1 MFLYHLR
8 VVARCSREKPLLLW
22 APVCHMSA
30 MAPLKEYQA
39 RVSSGELMTDDRQFQ
54 TMKQLDALYHK
65 IQKYRPDGYRT
76 SGGGGGGG
84 FFSRLFGRQATE
96 EEDDNDPNAGSHAP
110 QGLYLYGSVGVGKT
124 TLMDLFF
131 DCCTQVNRQGIE
143 YHEATENYHFCL
155 QIDRKQRVHF
165 TAFMNNVHTRIHEVK
180 QSQGPVSRAF
190 NSEKPAPFD
199 PTRPVADMIARES
212 WLICFD
218 EFQVTDIADAMV
230 LKRLFTHLFRHGI
243 VVVAT
248 SNRHPEDLYKNGLQR
263 TNFLPFI
270 ALLQKRC
277 KASQLDSIDYR
288 RIAQSGDTNY
298 FVKGQT
304 DADGSMNRMFK
315 ILCAEEND
323 IIRPRTIT
331 HFGRDL
337 TFSRTCGQVL
347 DSSFAELCD
356 RPLAGSDYLQI
367 GQFFHT
373 VLIRDVPQLTLDV
386 KSQMRRFITLID
398 TLYNNRVRVVIS
410 ADTPLEKLFSFS
422 SSSGALSD
430 SDRALMD
437 DLKLDHGSGSKSS
450 FFTGEEELFA
460 FDRTLS
466 RLYEMQKREYW
477 EQWAKQR

>member
-1 MFLYHLR
+1 MLNYHLG
-8 VVARCSREKPLLLW
+8 VVVRFARHKPLLLW
-22 APVCHMSA
+22 APVCHKSSLS
-30 MAPLKEYQA
+30 PLKEYEE
-39 RVSSGELMTDDRQFQ
+39 RVKAGQLKTDDRQFQ
-54 TMKQLDALYHK
+54 TMKELDALYHK
-65 IQKYRPDGYRT
+65 IQGYRPSYKT
-76 SGGGGGGG
+76 SGGGGG
-84 FFSRLFGRQATE
+84 FFSSLFGRKSSS
-96 EEDDNDPNAGSHAP
+96 EDDQDDPNAGSHAP

-131 DCCTQVNRQGIE
+131 DCCTK
-143 YHEATENYHFCL
+143 
-155 QIDRKQRVHF
+155 IDRKQRVHF
-165 TAFMNNVHTRIHEVK
+165 TSFMNTVHTRIHEAK
-180 QSQGPVSRAF
+180 QEQGPVDRAF

-199 PTRPVADMIARES
+199 PTKPVADLIARES

-270 ALLQKRC
+270 GLLQRRC
-277 KASQLDSIDYR
+277 KVSQLDSIDYR

-298 FVKGQT
+298 FVKGQA

-323 IIRPRTIT
+323 IIRPRTLT

-337 TFSRTCGQVL
+337 TFNRTCGQVL
-347 DSSFAELCD
+347 DSTFGELCD
-356 RPLAGSDYLQI
+356 RPLAGSDFLQVS
-367 GQFFHT
+367 QFFHT

-386 KSQMRRFITLID
+386 KAQMRRFITLID

-410 ADTPLEKLFSFS
+410 ADVPLENLFSFTGGS
-422 SSSGALSD
+422 KSLSD
-430 SDRALMD
+430 SERTLMD
-437 DLKLDHGSGSKSS
+437 DLKMNESKSS

-460 FDRTLS
+460 FDRTIS

-477 EQWAKQR
+477 EQWAKHR

>member
-1 MFLYHLR
+1 MFTYHLGF
-8 VVARCSREKPLLLW
+8 VVRCARQKPLLLW
-22 APVCHMSA
+22 APACHMSGLS
-30 MAPLKEYQA
+30 PLKEYEK
-39 RVSSGELMTDDRQFQ
+39 RVSSGQLMTDNRQLQ
-54 TMKQLDALYHK
+54 TMKELDALYHK
-65 IQKYRPDGYRT
+65 IQGYKPSYRA
-76 SGGGGGGG
+76 GGGGGG
-84 FFSRLFGRQATE
+84 FFSSIFGRKSST
-96 EEDDNDPNAGSHAP
+96 EDDDQDDPNAGSHAP

-131 DCCTQVNRQGIE
+131 DCCTQI
-143 YHEATENYHFCL
+143 H
-155 QIDRKQRVHF
+155 RKQRVHF
-165 TAFMNNVHTRIHEVK
+165 TSFMNTVHTRIHEAK
-180 QSQGPVSRAF
+180 QRQGPVDRAF

-199 PTRPVADMIARES
+199 PTKPVADLIASES

-270 ALLQKRC
+270 ALLQRRC
-277 KASQLDSIDYR
+277 KVSQLDSIDYR

-298 FVKGQT
+298 FIKGQT

-323 IIRPRTIT
+323 IIRPRTLT

-337 TFSRTCGQVL
+337 TFNRTCGQVL
-347 DSSFAELCD
+347 DSTFSELCD
-356 RPLAGSDYLQI
+356 RPLAGSDFLQI
-367 GQFFHT
+367 SQFFHT
-373 VLIRDVPQLTLDV
+373 VLIRDVPQLTLDL
-386 KSQMRRFITLID
+386 KAQMRRFITLID

-410 ADTPLEKLFSFS
+410 ADVALENLFSFTGGS
-422 SSSGALSD
+422 KTLSD
-430 SDRALMD
+430 SERTLMD
-437 DLKLDHGSGSKSS
+437 DLNIKESKAS

-477 EQWAKQR
+477 EQWAKHR

>member
-1 MFLYHLR
+1 MFHYHLR
-8 VVARCSREKPLLLW
+8 LVVHCSRQKPLLLW
-22 APVCHMSA
+22 APVCHMSGLT
-30 MAPLKEYQA
+30 PLKEYQA
-39 RVSSGELMTDDRQFQ
+39 RVSSGQLMTDDRQFQ
-54 TMKQLDALYHK
+54 TMKELDALYHK

-76 SGGGGGGG
+76 SGGGSGGG

-131 DCCTQVNRQGIE
+131 DCCTQIE
-143 YHEATENYHFCL
+143 
-155 QIDRKQRVHF
+155 RKQRVHF

-190 NSEKPAPFD
+190 NSEKPEPFD

-277 KASQLDSIDYR
+277 KASKLDSIDYR

-304 DADGSMNRMFK
+304 DAEGSMNRMFK

-331 HFGRDL
+331 HFGRNL

-347 DSSFAELCD
+347 DSTFAELCD

-373 VLIRDVPQLTLDV
+373 VLIRDVPQLTLDL

-410 ADTPLEKLFSFS
+410 AEVPLEKLFSFS
-422 SSSGALSD
+422 SGSGALSD

-460 FDRTLS
+460 FDRTVS